1 MKMDLRQLRY
11 FKEIVDQGSI
21 SKAAEVLHMAQPPLS
36 MLLKQLEQQ
45 YGTPLINRYRQK
57 WAITEAGKMLYNHAD
72 QMLQQMEMFD
82 VKMNY
87 MTQGEVGQLRLGV
100 SSSCLHLV
108 GDIIRQ
114 FTQIYP
120 KVELQIIKGDSEKIQ
135 QLLFENKVDIAVIL
149 APENSEQYKEITL
162 TPSPFALAVPKKWAN
177 QFDIDM
183 KSIQRLEQFP
193 FISLEAMDGYSML
206 EKIMSHFNEKN
217 VALNI
222 VTKCKDI
229 SVAQYLVAKEV
240 GISILPKVQLG
251 YWNEIHFMDLPDFEI
266 VIQPKLLYKQEATF
280 SPICRNFIA
289 LFKSNT

>member
-1 MKMDLRQLRY
+1 MDLRQLRY

-36 MLLKQLEQQ
+36 MLLKDLEKR
-45 YGTPLINRYRQK
+45 YGTPLIKRYRQK
-57 WAITEAGKMLYNHAD
+57 WEITEAGQMLYQHAK

-82 VKMNY
+82 AKMDY

-108 GDIIRQ
+108 GDVIRQ
-114 FTQIYP
+114 FTQTYT
-120 KVELQIIKGDSEKIQ
+120 KVELQIIKGDSEKLQ
-135 QLLFENKVDIAVIL
+135 QMLYDNEVDIDVIL
-149 APENSEQYKEITL
+149 APENSEQYEEISL
-162 TPSPFALAVPKKWAN
+162 TPSPFALAVPKKWAD
-177 QFDIDM
+177 QIDFDT
-183 KSIQRLEQFP
+183 KSIQKLEQFP
-193 FISLEAMDGYSML
+193 FISLEAMEGYSML
-206 EKIMSHFNEKN
+206 EKIMHHFNEMN
-217 VALNI
+217 VSLNI

-251 YWNEIHFMDLPDFEI
+251 YWGEIHFVDLPDFEI
-266 VIQPKLLYKQEATF
+266 AIQPKLLYKQEATF

>member
-1 MKMDLRQLRY
+1 MDLRQLRY

-36 MLLKQLEQQ
+36 MLLKQLEKQ
-45 YGTPLINRYRQK
+45 YGTPLIKRYRQK
-57 WAITEAGKMLYNHAD
+57 WEITEAGKMLYTHAN
-72 QMLQQMEMFD
+72 QILQQMEKFD
-82 VKMNY
+82 AKMNY

-108 GDIIRQ
+108 GDIMRQ
-114 FTQIYP
+114 FTQTYP
-120 KVELQIIKGDSEKIQ
+120 KVELQIIKGDSEKLQ
-135 QLLFENKVDIAVIL
+135 QMLYENEVEIAVIL
-149 APENSEQYKEITL
+149 APENSEQYEEISL
-162 TPSPFALAVPKKWAN
+162 TPSPFALAVPKKWSN
-177 QFDIDM
+177 QFDFDLN
-183 KSIQRLEQFP
+183 SIQRLDQFP
-193 FISLEAMDGYSML
+193 FISLEAMEGYSML
-206 EKIMSHFNEKN
+206 EKIMHHFNEKN

-251 YWNEIHFMDLPDFEI
+251 YGDEIHFLDLPDFKI
-266 VIQPKLLYKQEATF
+266 AIQPKLLYKQEATF

-289 LFKSNT
+289 FFK